1 MSTNEQKTQEAA
13 AEEAI
18 VVETPSSQAL
28 ALITKAEIDVQ
39 ISTAKAYPRSITKFV
54 RKVLSMATISSEVAE
69 SCHYA
74 LPRGGKFVEGP
85 SVRLAEIVA
94 ASYGNLRTGA
104 RIVFTDTKKTVAQG
118 VAHDLEENYFSS
130 QEVERSIL
138 QHVWETDPATGKRR
152 KTGRMETMTE
162 DMIVV
167 TGRAACSIAIRN
179 AIFKVVPMA
188 LLKEVED
195 KIKEVAKGTAETL
208 PSRRTKRI
216 DYLHGLGVKDPQ
228 ICFALGVKEINDI
241 DLDKL
246 QILQGM
252 INALREGVELETI
265 FPADTAKGKADG
277 ASKSAE
283 EKLKKKA
290 DQKKRTPQEELEDK
304 LKEKEGDK
312 AADQT

>member
-1 MSTNEQKTQEAA
+1 MTNNEQQEDIA
-13 AEEAI
+13 AERPTIEMA
-18 VVETPSSQAL
+18 PAQQMDM
-28 ALITKAEIDVQ
+28 ITKAEIDVQ
-39 ISTAKAYPRSITKFV
+39 IATAKAYPRSITKFI
-54 RKVLSMATISSEVAE
+54 RKVLSMATISEDVAE

-94 ASYGNLRTGA
+94 ACYGNLRTGA
-104 RIVFTDTKKTVAQG
+104 RIVFTDEKKTVAQG
-118 VAHDLEENYFSS
+118 VAHDLEENYFNS

-138 QHVWETDPATGKRR
+138 QHVWENDPKTGKPR
-152 KTGRMETMTE
+152 KTGRMKTMTE

-188 LLKEVED
+188 LLKDVEE

-208 PSRRTKRI
+208 PARRTKRVE
-216 DYLHGLGVKDPQ
+216 YLHSLGVKDPQ
-228 ICFALGVKEINDI
+228 ICTALGVKEINDI

-252 INALREGVELETI
+252 LNALKEGVELETI
-265 FPADTAKGKADG
+265 FPSEKPKDKADD
-277 ASKSAE
+277 ASKAAE
-283 EKLKKKA
+283 EKLKKNKA
-290 DQKKRTPQEELEDK
+290 GKKDPQQELQDK
-304 LKEKEGDK
+304 LKEQQQQQGN
-312 AADQT
+312 QSTS